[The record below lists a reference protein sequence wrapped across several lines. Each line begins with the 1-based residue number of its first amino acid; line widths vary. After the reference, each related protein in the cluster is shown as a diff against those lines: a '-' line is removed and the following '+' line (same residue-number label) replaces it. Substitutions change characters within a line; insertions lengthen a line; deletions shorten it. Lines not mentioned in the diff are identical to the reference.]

1 MHSNRRTRT
10 LLLVASALAC
20 LSANHARSAD
30 APTLLTVDARDASR
44 RILHATLK
52 IPARPGPLT
61 LLYPKWI
68 PGEHGPT
75 GPIVDVAGLKMS
87 AAGQPVSWRRDPIDN
102 YPLQMEV
109 PPGADAGEVTLDF
122 LLPTDPNGFSSAASS
137 SANLVVI
144 SWNTLLL
151 YRKGTAADAVSYT
164 AHLKIPDGWKF
175 ATALPLIT
183 ESADGIEFAP
193 VTLET
198 LIDSP
203 LIAGKYLRTFDL
215 SPRAPAPPRRTVGG

>member
-1 MHSNRRTRT
+1 MHFHRTLT
-10 LLLVASALAC
+10 LLLVATG
-20 LSANHARSAD
+20 LSASEARSA
-30 APTLLTVDARDASR
+30 APPTVLKVDARDASR
-44 RILHATLK
+44 RILHAALK

-68 PGEHGPT
+68 PGEHAPT
-75 GPIVDVAGLKMS
+75 GPIVDLAGLKMS
-87 AAGQPVSWRRDPIDN
+87 AAGQPIAWRRDPLDN
-102 YPLQMEV
+102 YALQMEV
-109 PPGADAGEVTLDF
+109 PPGADAVDVTLDF

-151 YRKGTAADAVSYT
+151 YPKGAAAGAVSYT
-164 AHLKIPDGWKF
+164 AHLKVPDGWKF
-175 ATALPLIT
+175 ATALPLVT

-203 LIAGKYLRTFDL
+203 LIAGAQEKRT
-215 SPRAPAPPRRTVGG
+215 P